1 MEEKDLNIRSEEV
14 QEILG
19 KIPNII
25 TRWGISF
32 ILLALSGLI
41 VAAGILKYPELVKA
55 EATLT
60 TNKPPVPVV
69 AKISG
74 NIQELYVQENDSVA
88 QGQLL
93 GIIQNTTN
101 KNDLDTIEHLIN
113 QFLNNPVEGTD
124 ISFPESPALGRLQV
138 SYSDFLANY
147 KDFQFFDTENI
158 NKESANYIEEQLLQI
173 EKMNDGLKTQ
183 IKDCQSELAIAQKN
197 LSSDRELLNKGIIS
211 QRAYQDAEAAYY
223 QKKGNCENLNMQFS
237 SNNVRIQELRMQIFG
252 LLSGD
257 KESAMGKFT
266 RLRESANQLSS
277 EINLWKEQFLIIA
290 PVDGRVSLNN
300 IWSDNQYVNL
310 NDEILSVVRDGGIIK
325 ANALLSNLNIG
336 KVKEGQDV
344 NISFEAY
351 NYMEFGLVKGKV
363 NKIASVPRDNKYQV
377 EILLTNNLV
386 TTYGR
391 ELGFTQGMTGKAEI
405 ITEKRTLLSRFFDKF
420 KHIASKKYV

>member
-32 ILLALSGLI
+32 VLLALSGLI
-41 VAAGILKYPELVKA
+41 VVAGILKYPELVKA
-55 EATLT
+55 EVTLT

-74 NIQELYVQENDSVA
+74 NIQELFVQENDSVA

-101 KNDLDTIEHLIN
+101 KNNLDTIEHLLN

-183 IKDCQSELAIAQKN
+183 IKDCQSELVIAQKN
-197 LSSDRELLNKGIIS
+197 LSADRELLNKGIIS
-211 QRAYQDAEAAYY
+211 QRAYQDTEAAYY

-310 NDEILSVVRDGGIIK
+310 NDEILSVLRGGGTIK
-325 ANALLSNLNIG
+325 ANALLNNLNIG

-344 NISFEAY
+344 NISFSAY

-377 EILLTNNLV
+377 EILLPNNLK
-386 TTYGR
+386 TTYGK
-391 ELGFTQGMTGKAEI
+391 ELGFTQGMTGTAEI
-405 ITEKRTLLSRFFDKF
+405 ITEKRTFLGRIFDKF